1 MGSGLRQ
8 QRRAGESSV
17 LQCVLAADMP
27 MYRVQP
33 YNSGDIQVDL
43 PTCMYTLPNLH
54 QPPSGHHGQALE
66 SKQEDILKRLYEL
79 KAAVDG
85 LSKMIQTPD
94 ADLDVTDII
103 QADKLAGP
111 APKTADL
118 DTILGKDYGALRDIV
133 INANPSVTPI
143 SLLILHSLL
152 CERYQVLSAIHTHS
166 SVTDIPQPLLK
177 CFGEHVNNKSRQEY
191 QLGFTLIWK
200 DVPKPQM
207 KFSIQ
212 NMCPV
217 EGEGNIGRFLFSLLG
232 SSFNAVA
239 ATLIDSWVDTAIF
252 QLREGSSKEKAAV
265 LRAMNSALGKSPW
278 LVGDE
283 LTLADIV
290 SWCAIHQ
297 SGSADAAPANVQKW
311 MKSCENLASFQSVLK
326 LLK

>member
-1 MGSGLRQ
+1 
-8 QRRAGESSV
+8 
-17 LQCVLAADMP
+17 MP

-33 YNSGDIQVDL
+33 FNSGDIQVDL
-43 PTCMYTLPNLH
+43 PSCMYRLPNLH
-54 QPPSGHHGQALE
+54 QQVTGHHEQEQADPALQALE
-66 SKQEDILKRLYEL
+66 SRQEDILKRLYEL

-103 QADKLAGP
+103 QADTTAGP
-111 APKTADL
+111 VPQTADL
-118 DTILGKDYGALRDIV
+118 DAILGKDYGALRDIV
-133 INANPSVTPI
+133 INANPALPPL

-152 CERYQVLSAIHTHS
+152 CDRYQVLSAVHTHS
-166 SVTDIPQPLLK
+166 SVTNIPEPLLK
-177 CFGEHVNNKSRQEY
+177 CFGDQVNKKYRQEY

-212 NMCPV
+212 NMCPI
-217 EGEGNIGRFLFSLLG
+217 EGEGNIARFLFSLLG
-232 SSFNAVA
+232 NSFNAVT

-252 QLREGSSKEKAAV
+252 QLKEGSSKEKAAV

-278 LVGDE
+278 LVGNE
-283 LTLADIV
+283 LTIADIV
-290 SWCAIHQ
+290 SWCAIQQ
-297 SGSADAAPANVQKW
+297 SGSSTAIPANVEKW
-311 MKSCENLASFQSVLK
+311 MKSCENLTSFHSVLK